1 MTLMNSTRF
10 LWAAFLPLAL
20 GACAVT
26 APPPQVPATPPVAW
40 QAPLPHQG
48 SLGDLARWW
57 TQLGDPLLVEL
68 IDAAQA
74 ISPGVAQA
82 QSRIAQAR
90 ATQVTSRAALLP
102 ALDGQA
108 NASRGFN
115 EQLAGIAT
123 TAQAGLQASWEIGRA
138 SCRERVL

>member
-1 MTLMNSTRF
+1 MTLMSKTRLF
-10 LWAAFLPLAL
+10 WAACLPMAL

-26 APPPQVPATPPVAW
+26 APPAQVPAPPPLAW

-48 SLGDLARWW
+48 SLADLAGWW

-74 ISPGVAQA
+74 ISPGIAQA

-102 ALDGQA
+102 SLDGQA
-108 NASRGFN
+108 SASRGFN
-115 EQLAGIAT
+115 
-123 TAQAGLQASWEIGRA
+123 
-138 SCRERVL
+138 